1 MDTMDQE
8 RLIRRGVI
16 LQQKRKIRAE
26 EEEQH
31 YR

>member
-1 MDTMDQE
+1 MDPMDQE

-16 LQQKRKIRAE
+16 LKQERKIRAE